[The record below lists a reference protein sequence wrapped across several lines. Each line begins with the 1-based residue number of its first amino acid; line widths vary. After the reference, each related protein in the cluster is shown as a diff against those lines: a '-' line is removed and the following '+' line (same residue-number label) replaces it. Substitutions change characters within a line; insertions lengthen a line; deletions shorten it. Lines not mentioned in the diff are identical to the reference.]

1 MARRSCQPDAS
12 STQESTQE
20 PSTQELSA
28 TMRGEESA
36 SSWPQGQEDDGIQD
50 EDIPDELMLLAE
62 SELNQRIQLA

>member
-1 MARRSCQPDAS
+1 MTLIARRSHQPDAS

-28 TMRGEESA
+28 MIRGEESA

-50 EDIPDELMLLAE
+50 KDIPDKLMLLAE
-62 SELNQRIQLA
+62 SELN